1 MSFSLTYTEL
11 VNVAI
16 PQCGVVNFKA
26 LHLLLQGILDHI
38 QIAELKKVL
47 SGDEDFLQASP
58 VMLIP
63 REGDA
68 QPIINPMKRLSN
80 IFDHVVDRMEK
91 IEVKLAEMQGIPT
104 TAKLLEDSQGTK
116 RPAEDMWN
124 NIKIQKRIEGNE
136 LATEKFAKTL
146 QDLLS
151 DLHVT
156 KSTVETVKKDMD
168 TVKFVFEKLN
178 PQKME
183 LLCDDLKVQNR
194 KLGALQREVVTLQ
207 NKVRAIPQ
215 PEEMV
220 LWSSLHEAM
229 FSLGKH
235 KPEVEPSTVRQSV
248 TSLPESPLEQQPPED
263 VPIPSATPMHTMVQ
277 FGTTGIL
284 KGDEFTRAVEF
295 ADSQGI
301 ELGQASVSQTHS
313 LRQAVPVPV
322 SVPVSVPVG
331 IPASVP
337 VSVPVSA
344 PVSVPV
350 SVPAGVP
357 ARVPVS
363 APVSVPAGVPVS
375 APVSVPAGVPTGVP
389 VSVPAGVPAGV
400 PVSVPA
406 GVPVSV
412 PAGVPVSVPAGVPV
426 SAPVSVPAGVPVSAP
441 VSVPAGVPVSA
452 PVSVPAGVPV
462 SAPVSVPAGV
472 PVSAP
477 VSVPAGVPVSAP
489 VSVPAGVPVSAPV
502 SVPAGVPGFASG
514 PGFMPVFGPR
524 PGMVPP
530 GVWTSPPRAWARGNV
545 WPVWDMGPY
554 QTGPGPIRP
563 MGQMARAR
571 FSVMDTGIPW
581 TMPQTYRLP
590 GLEERGDEYEYFL
603 PGPREEMRMDEI
615 PQEEISEY
623 RAPQEEI
630 SEYGAP
636 EEEIPSEGASQEEMS
651 TEGAPSDGIR
661 KGRVPREKISKVKAP
676 RYRTP
681 KERVSHHRAPKD
693 VGSQEMVI
701 KEETPEVKVLK
712 KVIYKDK
719 TQKDKAS
726 EQRHK
731 APPPALKKLR
741 SAITIAAAAAAAYA
755 AAANSA
761 AQVAKDAAKAIQDV
775 PATQMAA
782 EASRVAS
789 SVPLGA
795 FADILGAGFRR
806 GATINLPFRDEEMEE
821 FPEEFTAPFNPFPAK
836 PVLSQAMINAMYATS
851 PEEKKKAVQY
861 SMSHIAQM
869 PIRHDSLKEEFAN
882 LSTNLNQRLN
892 YLANMGSSGVLGNT
906 VNVLEEKIV
915 NLQKARLQEEE
926 LERVW
931 GHQID
936 TMKSHYMVLDRAVER
951 LQVRMDDLKVL
962 KAELERLDLVKADKT
977 AIDLELNEKADRDML
992 ASKAN
997 RVDLETVAMDL
1008 NEMIHSLLLKIT
1020 NYESDWKKSL
1030 KHLRKDLN
1038 TKLVQSDLNSLKK
1051 DIEEVWNI
1059 VRKLLLEGLRFD
1071 PDSAAGFKKKLF
1083 ERVKCIS
1090 CDRPVEMMTG
1100 PQLITIRNIHGGLS
1114 RIRPASANSYEYLQR
1129 QLMREQQQQLH
1140 FQTFGVHEEGLGL
1153 QKDWGDGPRNE
1164 TILKHKSHDLTTFY
1178 PYGDPELMDYDTAE
1192 VDILGVNGILYKGR
1206 MCSQIGTRM
1215 GEKDLAAVKVSCHTV
1230 QNLIDRV
1237 RPGSLLASGYPPL
1250 GPRTS
1255 INSATSLHSAT
1266 TMMARSPSLPPGPQ
1280 LPPLIPVSR
1289 DPQEAPGSA
1298 KRLKSPRL

>member
-26 LHLLLQGILDHI
+26 LHLLLQGILEHI
-38 QIAELKKVL
+38 QIAEIKKVL

-104 TAKLLEDSQGTK
+104 TAKLLEDSQGIK

-124 NIKIQKRIEGNE
+124 NIRIQKRIEGNE
-136 LATEKFAKTL
+136 LATEKFAQTL

-168 TVKFVFEKLN
+168 SVKFVFEKLN

-183 LLCDDLKVQNR
+183 LLCDDFKVHSR

-207 NKVRAIPQ
+207 NKVRTIPK

-229 FSLGKH
+229 FRMGKH
-235 KPEVEPSTVRQSV
+235 KPEEEASTVRQSV
-248 TSLPESPLEQQPPED
+248 PESPLEQQPPED
-263 VPIPSATPMHTMVQ
+263 GPIPRTTPMHTMMQ

-313 LRQAVPVPV
+313 LRQAV
-322 SVPVSVPVG
+322 
-331 IPASVP
+331 
-337 VSVPVSA
+337 SA
-344 PVSVPV
+344 
-350 SVPAGVP
+350 
-357 ARVPVS
+357 
-363 APVSVPAGVPVS
+363 
-375 APVSVPAGVPTGVP
+375 
-389 VSVPAGVPAGV
+389 
-400 PVSVPA
+400 
-406 GVPVSV
+406 
-412 PAGVPVSVPAGVPV
+412 
-426 SAPVSVPAGVPVSAP
+426 
-441 VSVPAGVPVSA
+441 
-452 PVSVPAGVPV
+452 
-462 SAPVSVPAGV
+462 VSVPAGV

-524 PGMVPP
+524 PGMAPP

-545 WPVWDMGPY
+545 WPMWDMGPY
-554 QTGPGPIRP
+554 QTGPGPVRP

-571 FSVMDTGIPW
+571 FVMDTGIPW
-581 TMPQTYRLP
+581 TLPQETYRLP

-603 PGPREEMRMDEI
+603 PGPREETPMDEI
-615 PQEEISEY
+615 SQEEISEY
-623 RAPQEEI
+623 GAPQEEI
-630 SEYGAP
+630 SEYGTP

-676 RYRTP
+676 RHRTP

-726 EQRHK
+726 EQRQK
-731 APPPALKKLR
+731 APQPALKKLR
-741 SAITIAAAAAAAYA
+741 SAITIAVAAAAAYA

-761 AQVAKDAAKAIQDV
+761 AQAAKDAAKAIQDV
-775 PATQMAA
+775 PTTQMAA

-789 SVPLGA
+789 SGPLGA
-795 FADILGAGFRR
+795 IADFLGAGFRR
-806 GATINLPFRDEEMEE
+806 GATINLPFGDEEMEE

-951 LQVRMDDLKVL
+951 LQGRMDDLKVL

-977 AIDLELNEKADRDML
+977 VVDLELNEKADRGML

-1051 DIEEVWNI
+1051 DIEEVWKI

-1100 PQLITIRNIHGGLS
+1100 PQLITIRNTHGLS
-1114 RIRPASANSYEYLQR
+1114 RVRPASANSYEYLQR

-1140 FQTFGVHEEGLGL
+1140 FQNFGVHEEGLGL
-1153 QKDWGDGPRNE
+1153 EKDGGDGPRNE

-1206 MCSQIGTRM
+1206 MSSQIGTRM

-1266 TMMARSPSLPPGPQ
+1266 TTMARSPSLPPGPQ

>member
-313 LRQAVPVPV
+313 LRQA
-322 SVPVSVPVG
+322 
-331 IPASVP
+331 
-337 VSVPVSA
+337 
-344 PVSVPV
+344 
-350 SVPAGVP
+350 
-357 ARVPVS
+357 
-363 APVSVPAGVPVS
+363 
-375 APVSVPAGVPTGVP
+375 
-389 VSVPAGVPAGV
+389 
-400 PVSVPA
+400 
-406 GVPVSV
+406 
-412 PAGVPVSVPAGVPV
+412 
-426 SAPVSVPAGVPVSAP
+426 
-441 VSVPAGVPVSA
+441 
-452 PVSVPAGVPV
+452 